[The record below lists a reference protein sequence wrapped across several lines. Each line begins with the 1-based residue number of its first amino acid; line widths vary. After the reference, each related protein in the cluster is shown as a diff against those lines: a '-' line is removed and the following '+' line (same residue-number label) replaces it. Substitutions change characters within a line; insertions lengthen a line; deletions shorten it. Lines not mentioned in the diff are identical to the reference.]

1 MYIIDLLN
9 IFSNLRIIKLTKQKL
24 QNLIT
29 LIDKEIEAYS
39 KLKILF
45 EEKLELLKKAKA
57 DDLGV
62 LDNKIL
68 AQNASIVKLNEARKN
83 ASIELIG
90 KDGCMSDFISFAEEN
105 FPEQKEALM
114 LRKVKICNN
123 FDQLVLLNQQ
133 NVELIKHGITI
144 TNKMLET
151 VVDAFAPQ
159 GSIYNGAGKT
169 DTHDLDMWT
178 INEQI

>member
-1 MYIIDLLN
+1 MYTQQ
-9 IFSNLRIIKLTKQKL
+9 FKKL
-24 QNLIT
+24 IA

-39 KLKILF
+39 KLKDLF
-45 EEKLELLKKAKA
+45 EEKKELLKKAKA

-68 AQNASIVKLNEARKN
+68 ALNDSIVKLNNARKS

-90 KDGCMSDFISFAEEN
+90 KDGCMSDFISFAEVN
-105 FPEQKEALM
+105 QPDQKEALL
-114 LRKVKICNN
+114 LRKDKICNN
-123 FDQLVLLNQQ
+123 FEQLALLNNQ

-151 VVDAFAPQ
+151 IVNAFAPQ

-169 DTHDLDMWT
+169 TDTHDLDMWT
-178 INEQI
+178 INEEI

>member
-1 MYIIDLLN
+1 MKEK
-9 IFSNLRIIKLTKQKL
+9 FQKL
-24 QNLIT
+24 IKIL
-29 LIDKEIEAYS
+29 DKELEAYTQ
-39 KLKILF
+39 LRDLF
-45 EEKLELLKKAKA
+45 QEKKELLKKAKS

-62 LDNKIL
+62 VDNKIL
-68 AQNASIVKLNEARKN
+68 AINNTIVKLNKLRQDV
-83 ASIELIG
+83 SVELIG
-90 KDGCMSDFISFAEEN
+90 KDGCMSDFIEFADKN

-114 LRKVKICNN
+114 LRKVKICNISEE
-123 FDQLVLLNQQ
+123 LVLLNNQ
-133 NVELIKHGITI
+133 NVELIKHGIVI

-169 DTHDLDMWT
+169 TDTHDLDMWT